1 MTPDQLVH
9 IPSWLCEASKN
20 ILNFITPSLESAELV
35 CERAMG
41 TMRSRWVIK
50 SLTGRLPQKTYSF
63 HDATP
68 DWNKTA
74 HLNVILGA
82 KSLGVYFAVL

>member
-1 MTPDQLVH
+1 
-9 IPSWLCEASKN
+9 
-20 ILNFITPSLESAELV
+20 
-35 CERAMG
+35 MG

-50 SLTGRLPQKTYSF
+50 SLTGRLLQKTYSF

-68 DWNKTA
+68 DWNKIA